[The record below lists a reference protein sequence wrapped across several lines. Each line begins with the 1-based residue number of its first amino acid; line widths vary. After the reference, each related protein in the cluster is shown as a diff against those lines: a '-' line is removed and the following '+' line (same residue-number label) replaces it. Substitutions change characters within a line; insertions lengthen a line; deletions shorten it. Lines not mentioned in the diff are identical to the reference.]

1 MEAIFLKLLNI
12 SLTAS
17 YLVLAVAL
25 VRILF
30 KKAPKWAICLLWGV
44 VALRLICPFNIESI
58 FSLIPN
64 AEPIPQDILLSKAPA
79 VNTGVAALDK
89 VINPILSATSTP
101 NLINSI
107 NPLQVVAFVATW
119 IWIAGMSAMAIYALV
134 SYFKIRWQV
143 RESVRLYNN
152 VWVSDRIRTPFILG
166 LLRPRV
172 YLPHA
177 LSENDTQYVLQHEK
191 AHLKR
196 LDHVW
201 KPMGFAL
208 LTVYWFNPLLWVAY
222 ILLCRDIEMACDE
235 KVLRQLG
242 TEGKKPYADA
252 LINCSVPRRSIAACP
267 LAFGEGDVKKRIRSI
282 LHYKKPA
289 FWIIAA
295 TLAVCICISVA
306 FLTNPKTVITG
317 LSQQEQGTTL
327 NGVNICISDA
337 DLTSSD
343 PYIDLKWENR
353 TLKTIV
359 CSPHIQLYRQEN
371 GQWERFDTQLSTE
384 DPASLAPG
392 QTITQRLA
400 LLCRDFS
407 NAGRYRLETA
417 FHPADKQIEDQS
429 QLDSTWVAFSLDE
442 GVEPMSSTW
451 LQCMQRIAWEES
463 GNTADFMSAIDSFR
477 LVSNSEGLWLHALTE
492 DGATVLGCMQEFS
505 FVPSAYEKIDSRTN
519 ALTWSAGWTRQF
531 LKGTECEKIDSFITN
546 PETGEATP
554 IIITQENGS
563 FFVCSRAWE
572 LYYSNPQTGEKELY
586 VLLQKPEGE
595 YFLCVGYYDYQGN
608 NLSNPDNSCI
618 VGVYSMSAVP
628 NFAGGVIGFIVT
640 QGG

>member
-1 MEAIFLKLLNI
+1 MDAVLLKLLNI
-12 SLTAS
+12 SMTAS
-17 YLVLAVAL
+17 YLILAVIL
-25 VRILF
+25 VRLLF
-30 KKAPKWAICLLWGV
+30 KKAPKWVSCLLWGV
-44 VALRLICPFNIESI
+44 VALRLVCPFSIESV

-64 AEPIPQDILLSKAPA
+64 AQPIPSDIHLSRAPA
-79 VNTGVAALDK
+79 VDTGVPALDQI
-89 VINPILSATSTP
+89 INPILSVSSP
-101 NLINSI
+101 PSLIDSV
-107 NPLQVVAFVATW
+107 NPLQVALFVAGW
-119 IWIAGMSAMAIYALV
+119 LWIAGMAAMGIYALV
-134 SYFKIRWQV
+134 SYLRIRWQV
-143 RESVRLYNN
+143 RESAHLYNN
-152 VWVSDRIRTPFILG
+152 VWISDRIRSPFILG
-166 LLRPRV
+166 LLRPRI
-172 YLPHA
+172 YLPHD
-177 LSENDTQYVLQHEK
+177 LSEADTQYVLQHEK

-196 LDHVW
+196 LDHIW
-201 KPMGFAL
+201 KPLGFAL

-242 TEGKKPYADA
+242 AGSKKPYADA
-252 LINCSVPRRSIAACP
+252 LINCSIPRRSIAACP

-289 FWIIAA
+289 FWVIVAA
-295 TLAVCICISVA
+295 LVVCICISVA

-359 CSPHIQLYRQEN
+359 CSPNIQLYRQES

-392 QTITQRLA
+392 QTITQRLT

-417 FHPADKQIEDQS
+417 FYPADKQIENQS
-429 QLDSTWVAFSLDE
+429 HLDSTWVAFSLDE
-442 GVEPMSSTW
+442 GIEQMSSTW
-451 LQCMQRIAWEES
+451 LQCMQRIAWDKTKKS
-463 GNTADFMSAIDSFR
+463 ADFMNAIDSFR

-492 DGATVLGCMQEFS
+492 EGATVLGCMQEITLGS
-505 FVPSAYEKIDSRTN
+505 DAYLADEKFDSRLF
-519 ALTWSAGWTRQF
+519 APIWAAGWTPGS
-531 LKGTECEKIDSFITN
+531 LKGSKQDKVDSSYID
-546 PETGEATP
+546 PETGENQH
-554 IIITQENGS
+554 IIITNQDGG
-563 FFVCSRAWE
+563 FYIYSRAWE
-572 LYYSNPQTGEKELY
+572 LYYPNPQTGEKELY

-618 VGVYSMSAVP
+618 VSVYSMRAVL
-628 NFAGGVIGFIVT
+628 NFAGGIYSYIV
-640 QGG
+640 G